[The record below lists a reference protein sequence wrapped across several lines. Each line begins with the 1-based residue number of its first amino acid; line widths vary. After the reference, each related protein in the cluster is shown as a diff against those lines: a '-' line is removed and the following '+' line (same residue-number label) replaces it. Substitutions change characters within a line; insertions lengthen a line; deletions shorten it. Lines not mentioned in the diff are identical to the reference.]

1 MRVDLAEKCFQEF
14 SVRMVYI
21 RCFGD
26 LSVSSGELVCIIDPI
41 HPAGVDAIAASGHAI
56 IQGEGW
62 REDPRLA
69 ETSVIVI
76 RTSPLGPDI
85 FGAMPKLKAIVKHGA
100 GVDNIAIPAASS
112 QGVMVAN
119 TPGGNNSTAVAE
131 GAVALMLGLLRQVR
145 EMDALVREGRWSER
159 WGIRLGDLTGA
170 KVGLIGFGRIARHVA
185 TICGAGFGAEV
196 AAYDPMVPDDDI
208 RAAGVEPMPLS
219 EILRRDVISIHT
231 PLTEGTRSLIGAP
244 ELAQMHG
251 KAIIVNCSRGGII
264 DEAALVAA
272 LEARSIGGAGIDVF
286 EDEPPSPEHPLF
298 KLPNALLSPH
308 VAGVTE
314 AGMKD
319 MALHCARVIDV
330 VHRGDTPATLLN
342 GTALA

>member
-1 MRVDLAEKCFQEF
+1 M
-14 SVRMVYI
+14 
-21 RCFGD
+21 
-26 LSVSSGELVCIIDPI
+26 SSGELICIIDPI
-41 HPAGVDAIAASGHAI
+41 HPAGVDAIAASGHTI

-69 ETSVIVI
+69 DTTVIVI
-76 RTSPLGPDI
+76 RTSPLGRDI
-85 FGAMPKLKAIVKHGA
+85 FGSMRSLKAIVKHGA
-100 GVDNIAIPAASS
+100 GVDNIAIPEASA

-145 EMDALVREGRWSER
+145 QMDALVREGRWNER

-170 KVGLIGFGRIARHVA
+170 KVGLIGFGRIARNVA
-185 TICGAGFGAEV
+185 RICGAGFSAEV
-196 AAYDPMVPDDDI
+196 AAYDPMVPDDEV
-208 RAAGVEPMPLS
+208 RAAGVEPMPLA

-231 PLTEGTRSLIGAP
+231 PLTKGTRNLIGAA
-244 ELAQMHG
+244 ELGQMHS
-251 KAIIVNCSRGGII
+251 KAVIVNCSRGGII

-272 LEARSIGGAGIDVF
+272 LQARSIGGAGIDVF
-286 EDEPPSPEHPLF
+286 SDEPPAADHPLF

-314 AGMKD
+314 AGMKH
-319 MALHCARVIDV
+319 MALHCAEVIDI
-330 VHRGDTPATLLN
+330 VHRGERPATLLN
-342 GTALA
+342 GDQLN